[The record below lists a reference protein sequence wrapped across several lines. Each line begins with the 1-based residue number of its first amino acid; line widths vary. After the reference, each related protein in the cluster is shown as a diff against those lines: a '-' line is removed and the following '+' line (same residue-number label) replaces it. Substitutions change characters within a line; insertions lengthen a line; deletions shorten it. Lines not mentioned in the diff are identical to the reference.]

1 MRHFVPV
8 LAVAVSIVLG
18 LGLVYLYMDDRIG
31 VATVMAACFALGA
44 VIATA
49 LLLHGDDDQETDPG
63 PWLHL

>member
-1 MRHFVPV
+1 
-8 LAVAVSIVLG
+8 
-18 LGLVYLYMDDRIG
+18 MDDRIG

>member
-1 MRHFVPV
+1 MRPFLP
-8 LAVAVSIVLG
+8 LIAIGLPIVLG
-18 LGLVYLYMDDRIG
+18 LALVYLYMDDRIG

-49 LLLHGDDDQETDPG
+49 LLLHGDDEQETDPG

>member
-1 MRHFVPV
+1 MRPFVPV
-8 LAVAVSIVLG
+8 LAIAVSIVLG
-18 LGLVYLYMDDRIG
+18 LALVYLYMDDSIG

-49 LLLHGDDDQETDPG
+49 LVLHVEDEREADPG